1 MPFIEEILKY
11 KSISFVGMEKNA
23 GKTQTLNY
31 VLSRLRTFSNI
42 KIALTSIGVDGETTD
57 IVTSTSKPEI
67 EIYPGTTF
75 VTSQALYSQKEIV
88 SAIEEMSNQYTALGK
103 LITAKAITRGKILL
117 GGPSNNKSLKEFINK
132 LEQTHDLCL
141 VDGALSRK
149 SFGSPS
155 ITEAMILSTGASLS
169 ASLSVVVKKTKFI
182 YQMTQLPKY
191 EGECAQ
197 ELQTIESGIY
207 AISEDGIVD
216 LQIPSLMMID
226 KYKDKIFAK
235 GTRIYVVGA
244 LNDKF
249 VQFLKIQKNI
259 KEIEIII
266 KDFTKIFAQEDNV
279 LQYLNKGGQIK
290 VLEKTN
296 LIAITANPISPT
308 GYNFNNEEMLEA
320 LRKEIPIN
328 IYNIKQI

>member
-31 VLSRLRTFSNI
+31 VLGRLRTFSNI
-42 KIALTSIGVDGETTD
+42 KLALTSIGVDGETVD

-67 EIYPGTTF
+67 EIYPDTTF
-75 VTSQALYSQKEIV
+75 ITSQALYAQKEIV
-88 SAIEEMSNQYTALGK
+88 SAIEEISKETTALGK
-103 LITAKAITRGKILL
+103 LITAKAITRGKVLL
-117 GGPSNNKSLKEFINK
+117 GGPSNNKSLKEFIEK
-132 LEQTHDLCL
+132 LTQTHDITL

-155 ITEAMILSTGASLS
+155 ITQAMILSTGASLS
-169 ASLSVVVKKTKFI
+169 ASLPVVVKKTKFI
-182 YQMTQLPKY
+182 YQMTQLPQYREHY
-191 EGECAQ
+191 ED
-197 ELQTIESGIY
+197 LQQIESGIY
-207 AISEDGIVD
+207 AITQEGIID

-235 GTRIYVVGA
+235 GTRIYVAGA

-308 GYNFNNEEMLEA
+308 GYNFNNEEMLDA

>member
-1 MPFIEEILKY
+1 
-11 KSISFVGMEKNA
+11 MEKNA

-88 SAIEEMSNQYTALGK
+88 SAIEEVSNQYTALGK
-103 LITAKAITRGKILL
+103 LITAKAITRGKVLL
-117 GGPSNNKSLKEFINK
+117 GGPSNNKSLKEFIEK
-132 LEQTHDLCL
+132 LTQTHDITL

-155 ITEAMILSTGASLS
+155 ITQAMILSTGASLS
-169 ASLSVVVKKTKFI
+169 ASLPVVVKKTKFI
-182 YQMTQLPKY
+182 YQMTQLPQYQGEYY
-191 EGECAQ
+191 E
-197 ELQTIESGIY
+197 ELQQIENGIY
-207 AISEDGIVD
+207 AITQEGIVD
-216 LQIPSLMMID
+216 LEIPSLMMID
-226 KYKDKIFAK
+226 KYKDKIFTYGKRLFVA
-235 GTRIYVVGA
+235 GA

-249 VQFLKIQKNI
+249 VQLLKIQKNPQ
-259 KEIEIII
+259 EIEIII

-279 LQYLNKGGQIK
+279 IQYLNKGGQIK

>member
-1 MPFIEEILKY
+1 
-11 KSISFVGMEKNA
+11 
-23 GKTQTLNY
+23 
-31 VLSRLRTFSNI
+31 
-42 KIALTSIGVDGETTD
+42 
-57 IVTSTSKPEI
+57 
-67 EIYPGTTF
+67 
-75 VTSQALYSQKEIV
+75 
-88 SAIEEMSNQYTALGK
+88 
-103 LITAKAITRGKILL
+103 
-117 GGPSNNKSLKEFINK
+117 
-132 LEQTHDLCL
+132 
-141 VDGALSRK
+141 
-149 SFGSPS
+149 
-155 ITEAMILSTGASLS
+155 
-169 ASLSVVVKKTKFI
+169 
-182 YQMTQLPKY
+182 
-191 EGECAQ
+191 
-197 ELQTIESGIY
+197 
-207 AISEDGIVD
+207 
-216 LQIPSLMMID
+216 MMID

-235 GTRIYVVGA
+235 GTRIYVAGA

>member
-1 MPFIEEILKY
+1 MPFIEEVLKY

-31 VLSRLRTFSNI
+31 VLGRLRTFSNI
-42 KIALTSIGVDGETTD
+42 KLALTSIGVDGETVD

-67 EIYPGTTF
+67 EIYPDTTF
-75 VTSQALYSQKEIV
+75 ITSQALYAQKEIV
-88 SAIEEMSNQYTALGK
+88 SAIEEISKETTALGK
-103 LITAKAITRGKILL
+103 LITAKAITRGKVLL
-117 GGPSNNKSLKEFINK
+117 GGPSNNKSLKEFIEK
-132 LEQTHDLCL
+132 LTQTHDITL

-155 ITEAMILSTGASLS
+155 ITQAMILSTGASLS
-169 ASLSVVVKKTKFI
+169 ASLPVVVKKTKFI
-182 YQMTQLPKY
+182 YQMTQLPQYREHY
-191 EGECAQ
+191 ED
-197 ELQTIESGIY
+197 LQQIESGIY
-207 AISEDGIVD
+207 AITQEGIID

-235 GTRIYVVGA
+235 GTRIYVAGA

>member
-1 MPFIEEILKY
+1 
-11 KSISFVGMEKNA
+11 MEKNA

-31 VLSRLRTFSNI
+31 VLGRLRTFSNI
-42 KIALTSIGVDGETTD
+42 KLALTSIGVDGETVD

-67 EIYPGTTF
+67 EIYPDTTF
-75 VTSQALYSQKEIV
+75 ITSQALYAQKEIV
-88 SAIEEMSNQYTALGK
+88 SAIEEISKETTALGK
-103 LITAKAITRGKILL
+103 LITAKAITRGKVLL
-117 GGPSNNKSLKEFINK
+117 GGPSNNKSLKEFIEK
-132 LEQTHDLCL
+132 LTQTHDITL

-155 ITEAMILSTGASLS
+155 ITQAMILSTGASLS
-169 ASLSVVVKKTKFI
+169 ASLPVVVKKTKFI
-182 YQMTQLPKY
+182 YQMTQLPQYREHY
-191 EGECAQ
+191 ED
-197 ELQTIESGIY
+197 LQQIESGIY
-207 AISEDGIVD
+207 AITQEGIID

-235 GTRIYVVGA
+235 GTRIYVAGA

>member
-1 MPFIEEILKY
+1 MPFIEEVLKY

-88 SAIEEMSNQYTALGK
+88 SAIEEVSNQYTALGK
-103 LITAKAITRGKILL
+103 LITAKAITRGKVLL
-117 GGPSNNKSLKEFINK
+117 GGPSNNKSLKEFIEK
-132 LEQTHDLCL
+132 LTQTHDITL

-155 ITEAMILSTGASLS
+155 ITQAMILSTGASLS
-169 ASLSVVVKKTKFI
+169 ASLPVVVKKTKFI
-182 YQMTQLPKY
+182 YQMTQLPQYQGEYY
-191 EGECAQ
+191 E
-197 ELQTIESGIY
+197 ELQQIENGIY
-207 AISEDGIVD
+207 AITQEGIVD
-216 LQIPSLMMID
+216 LEIPSLMMID
-226 KYKDKIFAK
+226 KYKDKIFTYGKRLFVA
-235 GTRIYVVGA
+235 GA

-249 VQFLKIQKNI
+249 VQLLKIQKNPQ
-259 KEIEIII
+259 EIEIII

-279 LQYLNKGGQIK
+279 IQYLNKGGQIK

>member
-1 MPFIEEILKY
+1 MPFIEEVLKY

-31 VLSRLRTFSNI
+31 VLGRLRTFSNI
-42 KIALTSIGVDGETTD
+42 KLALTSIGVDGETVD
-57 IVTSTSKPEI
+57 IVTSSSKPEI
-67 EIYPGTTF
+67 EIYPDTTF
-75 VTSQALYSQKEIV
+75 ITSQALYAQKEIV
-88 SAIEEMSNQYTALGK
+88 SAIEEISKETTALGK
-103 LITAKAITRGKILL
+103 LITAKAITRGKVLL
-117 GGPSNNKSLKEFINK
+117 GGPSNNKSLKEFIEK
-132 LEQTHDLCL
+132 LTQTHDITL

-155 ITEAMILSTGASLS
+155 ITQAMILSTGASLS
-169 ASLSVVVKKTKFI
+169 ASLPVVVKKTKFI
-182 YQMTQLPKY
+182 YQMTQLPQYREHY
-191 EGECAQ
+191 ED
-197 ELQTIESGIY
+197 LQQIESGIY
-207 AISEDGIVD
+207 AITQEGIMD

-235 GTRIYVVGA
+235 GTRIYVAGA